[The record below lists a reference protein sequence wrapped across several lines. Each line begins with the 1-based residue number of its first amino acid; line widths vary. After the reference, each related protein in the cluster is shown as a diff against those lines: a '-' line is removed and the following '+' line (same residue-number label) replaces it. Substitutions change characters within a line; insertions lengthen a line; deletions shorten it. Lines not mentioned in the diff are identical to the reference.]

1 MANVILIN
9 PFAVPRDAA
18 GVFLAGWSQ
27 AAEYMRR
34 QPGFGGT
41 RLHQAL
47 SPEARFGFVNVA
59 EWESPAQF
67 QAAVTTPEFGAM
79 TKHGPPS
86 FPSLYEVVRT
96 IDARSAAP
104 ADRRGGT
111 QWKR

>member
-9 PFAVPRDAA
+9 PFEVPRDA
-18 GVFLAGWSQ
+18 GEDFVGGWSQ

-34 QPGFGGT
+34 QPGFAGT

-47 SPEARFGFVNVA
+47 TPEARFGFINVA
-59 EWESPAQF
+59 EWESPRHF
-67 QAAVTTPEFGAM
+67 QAAVTTPEFGEM

-96 IDARSAAP
+96 IDA
-104 ADRRGGT
+104 GT
-111 QWKR
+111 A